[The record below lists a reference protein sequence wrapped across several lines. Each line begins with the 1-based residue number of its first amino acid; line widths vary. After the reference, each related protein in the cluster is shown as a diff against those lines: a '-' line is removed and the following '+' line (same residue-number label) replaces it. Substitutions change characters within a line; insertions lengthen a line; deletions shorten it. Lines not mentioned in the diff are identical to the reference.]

1 MEKRELLQLISQ
13 MTLKEKA
20 GQLMQI
26 TPQFFETG
34 EEGAITGPLQE
45 MGLTEE
51 ELYTVGSVL
60 GTQSKE
66 QVTKIQESYLNKSR
80 LKIPLLFMADII
92 HGYQTIF
99 PIPLAIGASFNPEVA
114 QTVASYSAKEASEAG
129 IHVTFSP
136 MVDLVKDPRWG
147 RVLEAT
153 GEDKYLNSLFAAAFV
168 KGYQGNSEDLAQNK
182 EKIAACV
189 KHFVAY
195 GAVQAGR
202 EYNTV
207 DVSSLNLYEN
217 YLPSF
222 EAAIDAGVKLVM
234 TSFNTVKGIPS
245 TGNKWLLEKV
255 LRQDLNFKGMVI
267 SDWAAVEELISHR
280 VASSQKEA
288 ALKAISAGC
297 DMDMMTACYIHYLPE
312 LVEEGK
318 VSEKRVNQA
327 VLQVLELKND
337 LGLFENPLRSYQG
350 EESFK
355 DSQELREASRKT
367 ARETLV
373 LLKNQQAILPLN
385 KNKKIALVGPLATS
399 KEILGSW
406 SYLGP
411 EGKTITL
418 AKGVLEKDPSITIAG
433 TKNRTTFTPEE
444 ENDMLQIA
452 KENEV
457 VIVALGEGTE
467 ETGEA
472 ASKGDI
478 SLPKAQ
484 IDLLKALKKVNSN
497 IVTLLFNGRPLLLE
511 EVMANSQAVLECF
524 FPGSEGGRGVAD
536 VLFGEVAP
544 TGKLPM
550 SFPYTVGQIP
560 LTYDELSTGRPE
572 TMENKGGG
580 YISNY
585 LDQPNEPFLPFGYGL
600 TYGELVITKVDLP
613 SNFKEDLV
621 LKVGLKNPGK
631 QVVTE
636 TLQVYIQ
643 DKFAEVALP
652 KRSLKYI
659 EKVTLGANEEKEITV
674 TLPHEVFT
682 YTHFDLTKK
691 ADPGDFDVFVGFDSR
706 CQKFGTSHL
715 TEN

>member
-621 LKVGLKNPGK
+621 LKVGLKIRVNK
-631 QVVTE
+631 
-636 TLQVYIQ
+636 
-643 DKFAEVALP
+643 
-652 KRSLKYI
+652 
-659 EKVTLGANEEKEITV
+659 
-674 TLPHEVFT
+674 
-682 YTHFDLTKK
+682 
-691 ADPGDFDVFVGFDSR
+691 
-706 CQKFGTSHL
+706 
-715 TEN
+715 